1 MVAHGTNLMICKDQK
16 VDLVIFVKIPVSGSD
31 DGLWRDHKAEVFSQE
46 SLLCTGAVS
55 IQGLLI
61 LFGFPY
67 LDEICQESGG
77 LTIWPFLLGS
87 LVLRV
92 DLILLSE

>member
-1 MVAHGTNLMICKDQK
+1 MYLVF
-16 VDLVIFVKIPVSGSD
+16 LVITPPTSLPYFFSHW
-31 DGLWRDHKAEVFSQE
+31 LVFSQE

>member
-1 MVAHGTNLMICKDQK
+1 MT
-16 VDLVIFVKIPVSGSD
+16 
-31 DGLWRDHKAEVFSQE
+31 E

-55 IQGLLI
+55 ILGLLI

-67 LDEICQESGG
+67 LNEICQESGG

-92 DLILLSE
+92 DLILLSSERPGYCDATLDVWTWIKSRPQFGFW